1 MFKNFRLTT
10 RFAIVFSLFAVSL
23 LLVAASLVYFV
34 GSSAVKTATFTE
46 SLVLLGQVIFFV
58 GLLLIIGA
66 LVVSFWLARIV
77 TQPIQELQA
86 GVDRVRQGEM
96 DVRLPETARNELGD
110 LARGF
115 NSMAADL
122 AAKDSQSL
130 AYTTGLEQKVQER
143 TRALSDSEVELR
155 ALFLAMTDMILVID
169 RQGRCRQ
176 IAPTSQNFL
185 SQPADELIGKTFL
198 EVFPPEQA
206 KQFLEKIQQA
216 LDLQQPIHFEYPF
229 QVDQRSFWFAASIS
243 PMREDVV
250 LWVARDITERKQAE
264 DEIRRLNENLEQLIA
279 ERTSQLAVA
288 NQALVTEN
296 TERRYAEE
304 TLREAETRY
313 RSLIEQIPAAT
324 YIAALA
330 DYKALYYSPQI
341 EQITGFTVEE
351 WIGDQGT
358 WVKQIHP
365 NDRQR
370 VLAELQQC
378 YSSGQAFHSEYRL
391 ITRDGRPVWVKDDAS
406 IIRDNSGHALVMQG
420 VLFDVTSRKQIE
432 EQLCQNAERANDLA
446 EISHALAKITFDFQ
460 AALELVAQRTVEVV
474 GGNCIVRLL
483 SEDRERLEPVA
494 LYAPDSFVMARLQK
508 LVAEFPQQTGEGIS
522 AQVVQ
527 TSQPLIIPE
536 VASSAVME
544 SAWPGFKCWQEQVGM
559 CSLLIAPLIAQSHLI
574 GTIELW
580 RDQPGQPYLDTDLAF
595 LQNLADRAALA
606 IANSL
611 LYSRNLRREHEL
623 EIRVEDRTSELQ
635 HELAERKRA
644 ENELYQSQQMLRLVL
659 DNIPQRIFWKDRSFT
674 YLGCNLT
681 FARDTNLKDP
691 AVIIG
696 LTDYDLDWRSTA
708 DLYRADDQAVMEAN
722 RPKISYEEP
731 QVLEDG
737 TCRWLRTSKIPLH
750 DRDGRVMGV
759 LGTYEDITAT
769 KQAEEELHIK
779 DQALKSSINGFA
791 IGDLDGKITYVN
803 PSFLELWGYQDEED
817 VLGKS
822 YLMLWARPEKAM
834 IEMEI
839 LRKKG
844 SYRGE
849 RTAIRK
855 DGSNFLVEV
864 FINLVYSDN
873 GKPVCLAGSFIDVTE
888 RKRAEELLAQQTREL
903 ARSNTELEQFAYVA
917 SHDLQEPLRMVSSYT
932 QLLSRRYKGK
942 LDADADEFIRYA
954 VDGSARM
961 QRLINDLLAY
971 SRVSTRGKPF
981 EQADLN
987 EILKQVFSDLQ
998 IAIEENEAI
1007 ITHDP
1012 LPTIKADSFQMVQL
1026 MQNLLG
1032 NAIKFHSQE
1041 PLRIHIT
1048 ARLEKGK
1055 WLISVQDNGIGI
1067 DPQFSERIFV
1077 IFQRLHDRSEYP
1089 GTGIGLAICKRIV
1102 ERHGGKIWVDS
1113 QPDQGSTFYFTIPD
1127 SI

>member
-1 MFKNFRLTT
+1 MFNYFRLTT

-34 GSSAVKTATFTE
+34 GSSAVKTAT
-46 SLVLLGQVIFFV
+46 LVLLGQVIFFV
-58 GLLLIIGA
+58 GLLLIIAA

-77 TQPIQELQA
+77 TKPIHELQT
-86 GVDRVRQGEM
+86 GVERVRQGEM
-96 DVRLPETARNELGD
+96 DVRLPEAARNELGD
-110 LARGF
+110 LARSF
-115 NSMAADL
+115 NAMAATL
-122 AAKDSQSL
+122 AAKDSQLL
-130 AYTTGLEQKVQER
+130 AYTTGLEQKVQQR
-143 TRALSDSEVELR
+143 TLALSDSEAELR
-155 ALFLAMTDMILVID
+155 ALFLAMPDVILVID
-169 RQGRCRQ
+169 RQGRCLQ
-176 IAPTSQNFL
+176 IAPTSPDL
-185 SQPADELIGKTFL
+185 LYRLADELIGKTFL

-216 LDLQQPIHFEYPF
+216 LDLQQPIHFEYPL

-243 PMREDVV
+243 PMGEDRV
-250 LWVARDITERKQAE
+250 LWVACDITERKQAE
-264 DEIRRLNENLEQLIA
+264 DEIRRLNENLEQLIT
-279 ERTSQLAVA
+279 ERTSQLAIA
-288 NQALVTEN
+288 NQGLVTEN
-296 TERRYAEE
+296 TER
-304 TLREAETRY
+304 
-313 RSLIEQIPAAT
+313 
-324 YIAALA
+324 
-330 DYKALYYSPQI
+330 
-341 EQITGFTVEE
+341 
-351 WIGDQGT
+351 
-358 WVKQIHP
+358 
-365 NDRQR
+365 
-370 VLAELQQC
+370 
-378 YSSGQAFHSEYRL
+378 
-391 ITRDGRPVWVKDDAS
+391 
-406 IIRDNSGHALVMQG
+406 
-420 VLFDVTSRKQIE
+420 KQIE
-432 EQLCQNAERANDLA
+432 EQLRQNAERAGVLA

-494 LYAPDSFVMARLQK
+494 VYASEPVVIAWLQN
-508 LVAEFPQQTGEGIS
+508 LAAEFPPQTGEGIS

-536 VASSAVME
+536 VASSPVME

-559 CSLLIAPLIAQSHLI
+559 CSLLIAPLMAQSHLI

-580 RDQPGQPYLDTDLAF
+580 RDQPGQPYLDADLAF
-595 LQNLADRAALA
+595 LQNLAERAALA

-623 EIRVEDRTSELQ
+623 EIRVENRTSELQ
-635 HELAERKRA
+635 HELVERKRT

-681 FARDTNLKDP
+681 FARDANLKD
-691 AVIIG
+691 ASVIIG
-696 LTDYDLDWRSTA
+696 LTDYDLAWRSTA
-708 DLYRADDQAVMEAN
+708 DLYRADDQAVMKAN
-722 RPKISYEEP
+722 RPKINYEEP
-731 QVLEDG
+731 QVLGDG
-737 TCRWLRTSKIPLH
+737 TSRWLQTSKIPLH
-750 DRDGRVMGV
+750 DQDGRVIGV

-803 PSFLELWGYQDEED
+803 PSFLELWGYSDEQD

-834 IEMEI
+834 IEMET

-855 DGSNFLVEV
+855 DGSTFLVEV

-873 GKPVCLAGSFIDVTE
+873 GKPVCLAGSFIDITE

-903 ARSNTELEQFAYVA
+903 ARSNAELEQFAYVA

-942 LDADADEFIRYA
+942 LDTDADEFIHYA

-961 QRLINDLLAY
+961 QRLINDLLAF

-981 EQADLN
+981 EQTDFN
-987 EILKQVFSDLQ
+987 EILKQVFSNLQ
-998 IAIEENEAI
+998 IAIEEKQAI

-1012 LPTIKADSFQMVQL
+1012 LPTLKADSFQMVQL
-1026 MQNLLG
+1026 MQNLLN
-1032 NAIKFHSQE
+1032 NAIKFHSQQ
-1041 PLRIHIT
+1041 PPRIHIA
-1048 ARLEKGK
+1048 ARLEKGN

-1067 DPQFSERIFV
+1067 DPQFNERIFV

-1089 GTGIGLAICKRIV
+1089 GTGIGLAICKRII

-1113 QPDQGSTFYFTIPD
+1113 QPGQGSTFYFTMPD